1 MQRSDSKATGLM
13 DMAAAWYS
21 PMAPFLSPEFRLVT
35 ACAMWPPSDRR
46 TKAIRAASAQPLDW
60 PRVLRVAS
68 RHQVTGLV
76 HEGLTRTGPDVPP
89 EIACEIGAQ
98 AATLIRKNLAMAR
111 EALRMQRLF
120 DDADQPVLF
129 IKGAALALLA
139 FRNLGLRAGQDIDLL
154 VPYETLPVATALIL
168 REGYR
173 RFDPPPDIGDVQLR
187 RRLPRPQDHRLVYP

>member
-1 MQRSDSKATGLM
+1 
-13 DMAAAWYS
+13 
-21 PMAPFLSPEFRLVT
+21 
-35 ACAMWPPSDRR
+35 
-46 TKAIRAASAQPLDW
+46 
-60 PRVLRVAS
+60 
-68 RHQVTGLV
+68 
-76 HEGLTRTGPDVPP
+76 P

-173 RFDPPPDIGDVQLR
+173 RFDPPPNIGDVQLR
-187 RRLPRPQDHRLVYP
+187 RVMPLRKDIGFVHQATGLQIELHWRLFLNRQAMSESSFMTASRVVPLAGTQGLRTLG